1 MEQAI
6 LTALR
11 SAIQERGQTIADVAK
26 AAKVNR
32 TTLSLMLSGVKSPTL
47 RTLCR
52 VCGVLKIKI
61 KIENNMKNQNGV
73 EIPDDVVEVY
83 GLGVSKK
90 AGIGYRFDGTSS
102 RECGKFQTVKLTQS
116 DIEHFIEEAEKG
128 GDYYFDQLK
137 AMF

>member
-1 MEQAI
+1 MEQSI

-11 SAIQERGQTIADVAK
+11 SAIQKRGLTIADVAK

-52 VCGVLKIKI
+52 VCWVLQITI
-61 KIENNMKNQNGV
+61 KIENMKNQNGV
-73 EIPDDVVEVY
+73 EIPNDIVEVY
-83 GLGVSKK
+83 GLGVSK
-90 AGIGYRFDGTSS
+90 ATGLGYRFDGTSS
-102 RECGKFQTVKLTQS
+102 RECGRFQTVKLTKN
-116 DIEHFIEEAEKG
+116 DIDRFIEEAEKG
-128 GDYYFDQLK
+128 GDYYFDILK

>member
-52 VCGVLKIKI
+52 VCGVLQITI
-61 KIENNMKNQNGV
+61 IIINQPAV
-73 EIPDDVVEVY
+73 E
-83 GLGVSKK
+83 
-90 AGIGYRFDGTSS
+90 AG
-102 RECGKFQTVKLTQS
+102 
-116 DIEHFIEEAEKG
+116 
-128 GDYYFDQLK
+128 
-137 AMF
+137 